1 MGLKDRI
8 YKLRKNILKK
18 TMDDF
23 GKSVGLSKQAISQ
36 VESGKSNLS
45 EVAIKSICREYGVR
59 EEWLRDGVGE
69 IFVEKSAEDELNALA
84 EKVMADTPDSFR
96 RRFVAMLAK
105 LNDEQWKLLSDMEDM
120 MLATKSDMSSDD
132 SDRDSIEQL
141 HADLD
146 HEIALQKKQEE
157 GSTGS
162 GSMPVSRTRKNGSE
176 ESAV

>member
-59 EEWLRDGVGE
+59 EEWLREGTGD
-69 IFVEKSAEDELNALA
+69 IFVKKSAEDELDELA
-84 EKVMADTPDSFR
+84 RKVMSDTPDSFR
-96 RRFVAMLAK
+96 RRFVSMLAK
-105 LNDEQWKLLSDMEDM
+105 LSDEQWKVLSDMEDL
-120 MLATKSDMSSDD
+120 MLSAKPETSSDD
-132 SDRDSIEQL
+132 SRNEALEQL

-146 HEIALQKKQEE
+146 REIEAQKKVAEK
-157 GSTGS
+157 STGLDS
-162 GSMPVSRTRKNGSE
+162 T
-176 ESAV
+176 AV